1 MRTIALKT
9 LTNIPGRKAN
19 VPTTPRGRALYTTD
33 WFLNGKPVLSNHDNS
48 RMTLRNGMPC
58 C

>member
-1 MRTIALKT
+1 MKTIALENPTRNPARKT
-9 LTNIPGRKAN
+9 N

-33 WFLNGKPVLSNHDNS
+33 WFLNGKPILSNHDNP